1 MNQHFCFI
9 TFTMHFIFRSLYI
22 KHNSVHV
29 VQKSHFWH
37 DMVYTWRH
45 NLWDSRFRL
54 LLSLECH
61 HFTNLYYALHHEEIL
76 GIPKRFLLPVCE
88 VCMCLSQV
96 EFSTLSTYDDNIYSL
111 ISFDDKNCL
120 QIIITDA
127 WCYAKIKLLLVYS
140 CFMYHISLDIIS
152 RWICNC
158 KNTECL

>member
-9 TFTMHFIFRSLYI
+9 AFSMHFIFRSLYI

-45 NLWDSRFRL
+45 NLWDSRFHL

-61 HFTNLYYALHHEEIL
+61 NFINLCALHHGEIL

-88 VCMCLSQV
+88 VCMSFSQV
-96 EFSTLSTYDDNIYSL
+96 EFSTLSTKDPSKYIDDSICSL
-111 ISFDDKNCL
+111 ISFDDKNSAMFAN
-120 QIIITDA
+120 IYY
-127 WCYAKIKLLLVYS
+127 WCVML
-140 CFMYHISLDIIS
+140 
-152 RWICNC
+152 R
-158 KNTECL
+158 